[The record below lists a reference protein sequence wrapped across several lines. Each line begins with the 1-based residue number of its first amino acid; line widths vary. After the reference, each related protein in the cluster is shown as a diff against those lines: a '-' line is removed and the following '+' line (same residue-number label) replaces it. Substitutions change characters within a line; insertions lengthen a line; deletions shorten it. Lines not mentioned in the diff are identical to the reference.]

1 MTAYVIRRLLGLV
14 PTLLL
19 ITVITFVIIKL
30 SPGDPLAQYAGAN
43 VDPAQL
49 ARLRQRWGLDD
60 PLHVQ
65 YWRWLTNFLR
75 GDLGVS
81 LSSNRP
87 VLAEVKERFPAT
99 ALLAASALT
108 FALVVAV
115 PLGTLSAL
123 RPPSTVDHLA
133 SGLALMGLAMPNF
146 WLGLLLL
153 WAFSVRLRWLPSF
166 GLDSL
171 DVQGGWR
178 SAAET
183 GRRLIMPTVVLGTAG
198 AAAYMRFL
206 RASLMTVLRSD
217 YIRTA
222 RAAGLPEKVVLY
234 RHALKNALLPLI
246 TMLGMDV
253 PVLLSG
259 ALVTEQ
265 VFGWPGLGFYT
276 WRSVM
281 SRDYPAIMGVLTIAA
296 LLTLLCNL
304 AADIA
309 YALLDPRIRYD

>member
-19 ITVITFVIIKL
+19 ITLVTFVVMKL
-30 SPGDPLAQYAGAN
+30 APGDPLAQYAGAS
-43 VDPAQL
+43 VDPAEL

-60 PLHVQ
+60 PWHVQ
-65 YWRWLTNFLR
+65 YWRWLSNFLR
-75 GDLGVS
+75 GDLGMS
-81 LSSNRP
+81 LTSNQP

-99 ALLAASALT
+99 ALLAASAICFSL
-108 FALVVAV
+108 LLAV
-115 PLGTLSAL
+115 PLGTISAL
-123 RPPSTVDHLA
+123 RPHSSLDHLS
-133 SGLALMGLAMPNF
+133 SGFGLLGLAMPNF
-146 WLGLLLL
+146 WLGLLLI
-153 WAFSVRLRWLPSF
+153 WFFSVRLGWLPSF
-166 GLDSL
+166 GMDSL

-178 SAAET
+178 SAVET

-198 AAAYMRFL
+198 AAGYMRFL
-206 RASLMTVLRSD
+206 RASLQAVLRSD

-222 RAAGLPEKVVLY
+222 RAAGLSEKVVLY
-234 RHALKNALLPLI
+234 RHALKNALLPLV

-265 VFGWPGLGFYT
+265 IFGWPGLGLYT
-276 WRSVM
+276 WKSVL
-281 SRDYPAIMGVLTIAA
+281 SRDYPVIMGVLTITA

-304 AADIA
+304 VADVV
-309 YALLDPRIRYD
+309 YAFLDPRIRYE

>member
-19 ITVITFVIIKL
+19 ITVVTFTVMKL
-30 SPGDPLAQYAGAN
+30 APGDPLAQYAGAA
-43 VDPAQL
+43 VDPAEL

-60 PLHVQ
+60 PLHIQ
-65 YWRWLTNFLR
+65 YWRWLTNFLQ

-81 LSSNRP
+81 LASNQP

-99 ALLAASALT
+99 ALLAASALG
-108 FALVVAV
+108 FALLLAV

-123 RPPSTVDHLA
+123 RPHSFLDHIA
-133 SGLALMGLAMPNF
+133 SGFGLMGLAMPNF
-146 WLGLLLL
+146 WLALLLI
-153 WAFSVRLRWLPSF
+153 WVFSVRLGWLPSF
-166 GLDSL
+166 GMESL
-171 DVQGGWR
+171 DETGGWR
-178 SAAET
+178 SVAET
-183 GRRLIMPTVVLGTAG
+183 GKRLIMPAVVLGTAG
-198 AAAYMRFL
+198 AAGYMRYL
-206 RASLMTVLRSD
+206 RASLLAVLRSD

-222 RAAGLPEKVVLY
+222 RAAGLSEKAVLY

-265 VFGWPGLGFYT
+265 IFGWPGLGFYT
-276 WRSVM
+276 WRSVL
-281 SRDYPAIMGVLTIAA
+281 SRDYPVIMGVLTITA

-304 AADIA
+304 VADIA
-309 YALLDPRIRYD
+309 YAWLDPRIRYD